1 MDFPA
6 YTNITIFFFTFIQLN
21 TRKKDT
27 NVDRIREQDGKSS
40 EKKLTAFES
49 NIHLSW
55 EMRTCA
61 IFAWK
66 IPGPKEEG

>member
-1 MDFPA
+1 MNKWISQLILILLF
-6 YTNITIFFFTFIQLN
+6 FFFTFIQLN

-49 NIHLSW
+49 NIHLS
-55 EMRTCA
+55 
-61 IFAWK
+61 
-66 IPGPKEEG
+66 